1 MTDQEVID
9 MYEAM
14 LKHFGSL
21 PDPIHE
27 PIRFAHYVKVYQYY
41 MSRK

>member
-1 MTDQEVID
+1 VTDQEVID

-14 LKHFGSL
+14 EQYFGSL